1 MLRAAISSIFAAQK
15 RFVQKEED
23 SMSRVNGEKARAAI
37 ARKRRTA
44 QRLKD
49 RTRRAELA
57 TKSTAAPAPAP
68 EKKAAPARAAKKP
81 ATA

>member
-1 MLRAAISSIFAAQK
+1 
-15 RFVQKEED
+15 
-23 SMSRVNGEKARAAI
+23 MSRVNGEKARAAI

-57 TKSTAAPAPAP
+57 TKGAAAAAPAPAPAP

-81 ATA
+81 ASA